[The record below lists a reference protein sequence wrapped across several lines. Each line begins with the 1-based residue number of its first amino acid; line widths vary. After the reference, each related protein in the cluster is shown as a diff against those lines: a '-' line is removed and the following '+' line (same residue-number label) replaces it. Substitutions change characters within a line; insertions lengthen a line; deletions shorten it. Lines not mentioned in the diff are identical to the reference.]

1 MLVVF
6 IAGAWWPVVTVLRVS
21 TTMRPVR
28 ACGLARPIRTP
39 GIDGELVLVHICLVC
54 GQTATATDT
63 HVIGG
68 VGGNAEHGPVLT
80 AIQLGLLHLTLN
92 GTETVI
98 DLGELWPA
106 DGLLVPALDHQ

>member
-1 MLVVF
+1 
-6 IAGAWWPVVTVLRVS
+6 
-21 TTMRPVR
+21 MRPVR
-28 ACGLARPIRTP
+28 SCGLARTIRTP
-39 GIDGELVLVHICLVC
+39 GIDGELVLVHICLIC

-63 HVIGG
+63 HVIRG
-68 VGGNAEHGPVLT
+68 VSSNAEHGPVLT
-80 AIQLGLLHLTLN
+80 AVQLGLLHLTLN